1 MQHFL
6 DYIAIERHYS
16 PKTVSAYHDDLRDFC
31 RFLGVEPEQ
40 YDPKMVDE
48 EDVKAWMMHMLD
60 EQKQSVR
67 SVKRRLS
74 SLRSFY
80 KYLLRIGRV
89 EKDITQ
95 RVIAPKADKP
105 LPVFFRESE
114 MEQATEMDFAADD
127 FCAARDCLIIELL
140 YQTGMRRAELCH
152 LMPADIDLTQKQ
164 IRVFGKRRKE
174 RVIPIGDT
182 LATQIQTYLG
192 FREELGVQSIGG
204 AVSWPHQKDFQG
216 GAVSRPH
223 QGDFQGGAVSRPHQE
238 SEMDTMVRLPNN
250 RDNTSNR
257 TSMSTAALPLLLKQT
272 RKEEIK
278 PLTEN
283 DIYRIVRSRM
293 GEVSSLKKHSPHV
306 LRHTFATTML
316 NHGADIRTIQTLLG
330 HASLSTT
337 QVYTHTTFE
346 QVQKAYQHAH
356 PRAKKQEDPKTL

>member
-1 MQHFL
+1 MQSFL
-6 DYIAIERHYS
+6 NYIAIERHYS
-16 PKTVSAYHDDLRDFC
+16 PKTVSAYRDDLRDFC

-80 KYLLRIGRV
+80 KYLLRMGRV
-89 EKDITQ
+89 DKDITQ

-127 FCAARDCLIIELL
+127 FCSARDCLIIELL

-152 LMPADIDLTQKQ
+152 LTPTDIDLKQKQ

-182 LATQIQTYLG
+182 LASQIQTYLG
-192 FREELGVQSIGG
+192 FREELDAQGN
-204 AVSWPHQKDFQG
+204 G

-223 QGDFQGGAVSRPHQE
+223 QGDTNT
-238 SEMDTMVRLPNN
+238 TMVRPG
-250 RDNTSNR
+250 DR
-257 TSMSTAALPLLLKQT
+257 TSMGTAALPLLLKQI

-293 GEVSSLKKHSPHV
+293 GEVSTLKKHSPHV

-356 PRAKKQEDPKTL
+356 PRANKTLSNSPLKGENQ

>member
-1 MQHFL
+1 MQSFL
-6 DYIAIERHYS
+6 NYIAIERHYS
-16 PKTVSAYHDDLRDFC
+16 PKTVSAYRDDLRDFC
-31 RFLGVEPEQ
+31 RFLGIAPEH

-80 KYLLRIGRV
+80 KYLLRMGRV
-89 EKDITQ
+89 DKDITQ

-127 FCAARDCLIIELL
+127 FCSARDCLIIELL

-152 LMPADIDLTQKQ
+152 LTPTDIDLKQKQ

-182 LATQIQTYLG
+182 LATQIQTYLD
-192 FREELGVQSIGG
+192 FRAELGTQST
-204 AVSWPHQKDFQG
+204 G

-223 QGDFQGGAVSRPHQE
+223 EEDNS
-238 SEMDTMVRLPNN
+238 DTMVRPG
-250 RDNTSNR
+250 DR
-257 TSMSTAALPLLLKQT
+257 TSLNTCDGMVRPGDRTSLALPLLLKQS

-293 GEVSSLKKHSPHV
+293 GEVSTLKKHSPHV

-356 PRAKKQEDPKTL
+356 PRANKTLSKSPRPSKSPLKGD